1 MSTLERIAVESRS
14 SNVAGA
20 TVSTSIAEGVASRL
34 RRSGYPTLANVS
46 AEVHK
51 GTLVL
56 HGRLST
62 YYLKQVAQTL
72 AAQVDGVEEVI
83 NRIEVVDSGSCRTA
97 ARGGTG

>member
-1 MSTLERIAVESRS
+1 MSTLERTEVETRS

-20 TVSTSIAEGVASRL
+20 TVATSIADRVAGRL

-46 AEVHK
+46 AEVHE
-51 GTLVL
+51 GALVL
-56 HGRLST
+56 RGRLST

-83 NRIEVVDSGSCRTA
+83 NCIEVVDSGLCRTP